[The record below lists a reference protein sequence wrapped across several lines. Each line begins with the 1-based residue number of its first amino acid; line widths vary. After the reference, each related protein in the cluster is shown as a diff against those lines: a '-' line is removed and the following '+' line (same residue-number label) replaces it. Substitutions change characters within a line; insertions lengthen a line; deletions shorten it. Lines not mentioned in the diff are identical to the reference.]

1 MDQQVVALIEQS
13 AAIPTMPQVVTRFIE
28 LSADPDYELDDL
40 VEVLSSDPGITG
52 ELLRMTNSALFG
64 LARKVTSLK
73 QAVALL
79 GMARVRTLV
88 LGRYLIERMQQGS
101 DLPDEFDRD
110 YYWRRSLTQAVLA
123 SRLAEHLAP
132 KYRQEAFIAGLLSDT
147 GVVVLAQAL
156 PSEYQS
162 LLAEYVP
169 LEGGRLF
176 EMEAERLGT
185 THAAVSAMVLE
196 KWMLPELV
204 VSAVRRHHESF
215 GQTQTEP
222 DQLAHIVAAADAVS
236 RLLCKKPDRSTVAE
250 NCRKA
255 LDGLG
260 IGTAGLARVLGQIQD
275 DIQQF
280 ADLLGVSVIRSNV
293 YHRAIQLI
301 QDDLLATAQTES

>member
-1 MDQQVVALIEQS
+1 MDQQVLALIEQS

-88 LGRYLIERMQQGS
+88 LGRYLVERMQQGVE
-101 DLPDEFDRD
+101 LPSGYDRD

-132 KYRQEAFIAGLLSDT
+132 RHRQEAFIAGLLADT
-147 GVVVLAQAL
+147 GIVVLAQAM
-156 PSEYQS
+156 PDRYQS
-162 LLAEYVP
+162 LLAEYTP
-169 LEGGRLF
+169 LKGKCLF
-176 EMEAERLGT
+176 DMEVERLGV
-185 THAAVSAMVLE
+185 THADVSALVLE
-196 KWMLPELV
+196 KWKLPEV
-204 VSAVRRHHESF
+204 VVGAVRRHHESF
-215 GQTQTEP
+215 TQTATEE
-222 DQLAHIVAAADAVS
+222 DQIAHIVAASDAVS
-236 RLLCKKPDRSTVAE
+236 KLLCEKPDHTTVAE

-293 YHRAIQLI
+293 YNRAIQLI
-301 QDDLLATAQTES
+301 QEDLLATAQAES

>member
-1 MDQQVVALIEQS
+1 MDQQVLALIEQS

-40 VEVLSSDPGITG
+40 VEVLSSDPGITS

-73 QAVALL
+73 QSVALL

-88 LGRYLIERMQQGS
+88 LGRYLVERMQQGS
-101 DLPDEFDRD
+101 ELPSEYDRD

-132 KYRQEAFIAGLLSDT
+132 RHRQEAFVAGLLADT
-147 GVVVLAQAL
+147 GIVVLAQAM
-156 PSEYQS
+156 PDRYQS
-162 LLAEYVP
+162 LLTEYVP
-169 LEGGRLF
+169 LKGKRLF
-176 EMEAERLGT
+176 DMEAERLGV
-185 THAAVSAMVLE
+185 THADVSALVLE

-204 VSAVRRHHESF
+204 VSSVRRHHESF
-215 GQTQTEP
+215 GQTATEE
-222 DQLAHIVAAADAVS
+222 DQIAHIVAASDTVS
-236 RLLCKKPDRSTVAE
+236 KLLCEKPDHTTVAE

-293 YHRAIQLI
+293 YNRAIQLI
-301 QDDLLATAQTES
+301 QEDLLATAQAES